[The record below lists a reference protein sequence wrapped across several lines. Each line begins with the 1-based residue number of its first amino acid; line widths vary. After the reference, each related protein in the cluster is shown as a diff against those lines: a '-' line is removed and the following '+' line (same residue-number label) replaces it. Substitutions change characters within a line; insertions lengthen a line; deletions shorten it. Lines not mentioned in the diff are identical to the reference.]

1 MASVDATTSQTI
13 LSLTQSKAREL
24 EKQQKAYETGRTTL
38 LETTSNRPNVY
49 EKVDLI
55 LSALVNDLQPQAA
68 KDPMVTNISRWM
80 QQARYDSSITERMLE
95 GFEEYLLQQLKTR
108 SSKLAMADLYSRLLM
123 DWVNALSAKDND
135 GNVNTGPDEDAGSPS
150 EGGYEVVDERQKQRL
165 QQLCDQFERAVFEPL
180 ETNEDDINGFLN
192 GLFPEEE
199 NIKVLES
206 LRTSVKNQTTE
217 QWEMEEPFNTTTLS
231 ACIRGLLT
239 EDLLSEEKYAMLKSF
254 LNNGVALNEIAD
266 VLNFRYADL
275 KNWDWHAGDSGIP
288 VLPRQQLNG
297 KYRIWMDED
306 VLQTIFVQYIG
317 IKLCNCLKVILR
329 KFVATPGTWQWSLT
343 PQISEHERLR
353 RRYYLGSERLA
364 GGLELTRKDDF
375 VNQYFLCQLPLTQES
390 LSKQGGSYDDDND
403 SDDDDD
409 DDDDDD
415 SEDSSE
421 ASKNTGNVK
430 QKLLRKIVTETLL
443 HRQLYG
449 EAAVIQS
456 DLKWYATSLSH
467 NTIFAVMRFV
477 GFTENWISFFRKYLE
492 SPLNMDQSSEG
503 REQKGPRMRRRGV
516 PMAHASEKL
525 LGELVLFFMDLA
537 VNRET
542 GMLLYRLHD
551 DLWLCGEP
559 AKCARAWE
567 VMNQYARVAG
577 LEFNRGKTGSVYL
590 ADSKDPEIVSRLP
603 RGPVTFG
610 FLQLDEQSGDWVID
624 QTQVDAH
631 VQQLQT
637 QLNNCDNVVISWIRT
652 WNSCIG
658 RFFKN
663 TFGQPANCFG
673 GPHVESI
680 LATYEKMNKAL
691 FEKSNV
697 QTVTDY
703 LRHMIQT
710 RFEVKD
716 IHIPDAFFF
725 LPEELGGLG
734 LRNPFISIL
743 LVRDKMKHKPAKF
756 LDDFKRREVEQYQ
769 VERSTF
775 DDLSDRTLA
784 SRAEYINP
792 LPDSETEKPPVIP
805 RSEQRTFMSFDEWS
819 RFRESSSIDLR
830 QCYEELMDVPREE
843 RVKLTQATEA
853 ALKRAQEE
861 MNLGSLDEEKKWI
874 LQLYSENL
882 LTNFGGLNIVDKK
895 FLPMGVLAMIRE
907 KRVKWQMVL

>member
-1 MASVDATTSQTI
+1 MASVDATTSQTV

-24 EKQQKAYETGRTTL
+24 EKQRKTYETDRTAL
-38 LETTSNRPNVY
+38 LQSAKDHSNVHER
-49 EKVDLI
+49 VDLI
-55 LSALVNDLQPQAA
+55 LSALVNDLQPQAS
-68 KDPMVTNISRWM
+68 KDPMVANISRWM
-80 QQARYDSSITERMLE
+80 QQARYDSSITEDMLK
-95 GFEEYLLQQLKTR
+95 GFEKHLLQRLETR

-123 DWVNALSAKDND
+123 EWVNALSGKDKD
-135 GNVNTGPDEDAGSPS
+135 GNANARTNEDARSPS
-150 EGGYEVVDERQKQRL
+150 EGGYEVVDDRQKQRL
-165 QQLCDQFERAVFEPL
+165 QKLCDQFESAVFEPL
-180 ETNEDDINGFLN
+180 ETNEGDINAFLS
-192 GLFPEEE
+192 GLFPKDEDKKALQ
-199 NIKVLES
+199 N
-206 LRTSVKNQTTE
+206 LRTSVEDETTKE
-217 QWEMEEPFNTTTLS
+217 WEMEEPFNATSLS
-231 ACIRGLLT
+231 ACIRGLMT
-239 EDLLSEEKYAMLKSF
+239 EDLLSEEKHAMLKSF
-254 LNNGVALNEIAD
+254 LNNEVALNEIAD

-275 KNWDWHAGDSGIP
+275 KNWDWHAGDAGIP

-306 VLQTIFVQYIG
+306 VLQTVFVQYIG
-317 IKLCNCLKVILR
+317 IKLCNRIKATLR
-329 KFVATPGTWQWSLT
+329 EFVGSSGMWKWSLRPKIT
-343 PQISEHERLR
+343 EQEILR
-353 RRYYLGSERLA
+353 RRYYLGSDRLP
-364 GGLELTRKDDF
+364 GSLEKKRKDEF
-375 VNQYFLCQLPLTQES
+375 INQYLLSQLPTTQES
-390 LSKQGGSYDDDND
+390 LFEQGDGYDDDD
-403 SDDDDD
+403 YSDDDDD
-409 DDDDDD
+409 DDDDE

-421 ASKNTGNVK
+421 GSKETGNIK

-456 DLKWYATSLSH
+456 DLKWYGTSLSH

-477 GFTENWISFFRKYLE
+477 GFSENWISFFRKYLE

-503 REQKGPRMRRRGV
+503 REQKGPRIRRRGI

-567 VMNQYARVAG
+567 VMNQYAQVAG
-577 LEFNRGKTGSVYL
+577 LEFNKGKTGSVYI
-590 ADSKDPEIVSRLP
+590 ADSKDSEIVSRLP

-663 TFGQPANCFG
+663 TFGQPAHCFG
-673 GPHVESI
+673 GPHIESI
-680 LATYEKMNKAL
+680 LATYEKMNKTL
-691 FEKSNV
+691 FKDTNAV
-697 QTVTDY
+697 TVTDH
-703 LRHMIQT
+703 LRQMICS
-710 RFEVKD
+710 RFDVKD

-743 LVRDKMKHKPAKF
+743 LVRDKVQDKPTKF
-756 LDDFKRREVEQYQ
+756 LDDFKQREVEQYQ
-769 VERSTF
+769 HDQKAFSN
-775 DDLSDRTLA
+775 LPDRTLA
-784 SRAEYINP
+784 YRAGNINP

-805 RSEQRTFMSFDEWS
+805 RSEQHTFMSFDEWS
-819 RFRESSSIDLR
+819 RFRESSSTDLR
-830 QCYEELMDVPREE
+830 NCYEELMDVPREK
-843 RVKLTQATEA
+843 RVKLTQETEA
-853 ALKRAQEE
+853 ALKRAREE
-861 MNLGSLDEEKKWI
+861 MDLGSLDEEKKWI
-874 LQLYSENL
+874 LQLYSEDL
-882 LTNFGGLNIVDKK
+882 LRDFGGLNIVDKK

>member
-1 MASVDATTSQTI
+1 MATVDATTSQTI

-24 EKQQKAYETGRTTL
+24 EKQQKAYEKGRSSIIQTTKDC
-38 LETTSNRPNVY
+38 PNVY
-49 EKVDLI
+49 ERVDLI
-55 LSALVNDLQPQAA
+55 LSALVNDLQPQAS
-68 KDPMVTNISRWM
+68 KDPMVANISRWM
-80 QQARYDSSITERMLE
+80 QQARYDSSITEKMLE
-95 GFEEYLLQQLKTR
+95 GFEEYLLQRLKTR

-123 DWVNALSAKDND
+123 DWVNVLSGQDND
-135 GNVNTGPDEDAGSPS
+135 GNANARPDEDAGSSS
-150 EGGYEVVDERQKQRL
+150 EGGYEVVDDRQKQRL
-165 QQLCDQFERAVFEPL
+165 QQLCDQFESAVFEPL
-180 ETNEDDINGFLN
+180 ETNEEDINAFLN

-199 NIKVLES
+199 STKVLES

-217 QWEMEEPFNTTTLS
+217 QWETEEPFNTTSLS

-239 EDLLSEEKYAMLKSF
+239 EDLLSEERHAMLKSF
-254 LNNGVALNEIAD
+254 LSNEVALNEIAD

-275 KNWDWHAGDSGIP
+275 KNWDWHAGDAGIP

-317 IKLCNCLKVILR
+317 IKLCNRIKAILR
-329 KFVATPGTWQWSLT
+329 EVVGSSGMWKWSLR
-343 PQISEHERLR
+343 PQITEQERLR
-353 RRYYLGSERLA
+353 RRYYLGSERLP
-364 GGLELTRKDDF
+364 GGLEKKRKDEF
-375 VNQYFLCQLPLTQES
+375 LNQYLLCQLPTTQES
-390 LSKQGGSYDDDND
+390 LFEQGGSYDDDD
-403 SDDDDD
+403 YSEDDDDE
-409 DDDDDD
+409 

-421 ASKNTGNVK
+421 ASKETGNVK

-449 EAAVIQS
+449 KAAVIQS
-456 DLKWYATSLSH
+456 DLKWYGTSLSH

-477 GFTENWISFFRKYLE
+477 GFTEDWISFFRKYLE

-503 REQKGPRMRRRGV
+503 REQKGPRIRRRGI

-577 LEFNRGKTGSVYL
+577 LEFNRGKTGSAYL
-590 ADSKDPEIVSRLP
+590 ADSKDPEIVSQLP

-637 QLNNCDNVVISWIRT
+637 QLNNCDDVVISWIRT

-680 LATYEKMNKAL
+680 LTTYENMNKTL
-691 FEKSNV
+691 FEKSNS
-697 QTVTDY
+697 QTVTDH
-703 LRHMIQT
+703 LRHMICS
-710 RFEVKD
+710 RFDVKD
-716 IHIPDAFFF
+716 IRIPDAFFF

-743 LVRDKMKHKPAKF
+743 LVRGKMKHKPTQF

-769 VERSTF
+769 YERSTF

-784 SRAEYINP
+784 SRAENINP

-805 RSEQRTFMSFDEWS
+805 KSEQHTFMSFKEWS

-874 LQLYSENL
+874 LQLYSEDL
-882 LTNFGGLNIVDKK
+882 LRDFGGLNIVDKK